1 MRRALFDAQGRS
13 DTNKRSF
20 GRFMTSGMDPEDDI
34 AYVQMMP
41 YFGDAVKSKSMSDT
55 LFIVHIPRLPAD
67 WMPHGFH
74 FDGIE
79 NVGPCFARGVAK
91 VYAFE
96 ITGRPQAQRRAMGGI
111 IGGVD
116 DGIDVEV

>member
-1 MRRALFDAQGRS
+1 
-13 DTNKRSF
+13 
-20 GRFMTSGMDPEDDI
+20 MDPEDDI
-34 AYVQMMP
+34 AIVQMMP
-41 YFGDAVKSKSMSDT
+41 YLSDAVKSNSMSDT
-55 LFIVHIPRLPAD
+55 MFIVHISRLPAD

-91 VYAFE
+91 VNAFE
-96 ITGRPQAQRRAMGGI
+96 IASHPQSQRRAMGGV

>member
-34 AYVQMMP
+34 AIVQMMP